1 MRKIILTKGILAVFF
16 LGGCH
21 TGPMIHKLE
30 EPRQPFG
37 ANVEIEVSQ
46 TGTSRS
52 LDYEG
57 ELIEVSDDGLV
68 FASRSIAGAP
78 SRVTFAPWPRIRSVE
93 ATELPGYK
101 STRRGSKSHRPESIE
116 EMRIVSRF
124 PQGLSPELMEK
135 LLASFDQV
143 TIDSLP

>member
-1 MRKIILTKGILAVFF
+1 MRKTILTNGILAVFF

-21 TGPMIHKLE
+21 TGPMIHELE

-37 ANVEIEVSQ
+37 ANVEIKVSQ
-46 TGTSRS
+46 AGTSRS
-52 LDYEG
+52 LNYEG

-68 FASRSIAGAP
+68 FASRSIAGVP
-78 SRVTFAPWPRIRSVE
+78 SRLTFAPWPRIRSVE

-101 STRRGSKSHRPESIE
+101 STSRGSKSHRPESIE
-116 EMRIVSRF
+116 VMRIISRF
-124 PQGLSPELMEK
+124 PQDLSPELMEK